1 MRLKDQIKLIKSALK
16 QDQLYSDLEIHY
28 MKKQLNNAK
37 YELKLKKLKRN
48 KGFNNELSETNNSNT
63 RSREDDGLRSE
74 SEQPQESGK
83 P

>member
-16 QDQLYSDLEIHY
+16 QDQLYSDLELHY

-37 YELKLKKLKRN
+37 HELKLKKLRRK
-48 KGFNNELSETNNSNT
+48 KGFNELSETNNSNT

-74 SEQPQESGK
+74 SEQPEQPKES
-83 P
+83 

>member
-37 YELKLKKLKRN
+37 HELKLKKLRRK
-48 KGFNNELSETNNSNT
+48 KGFNELSETNNSNT
-63 RSREDDGLRSE
+63 RSGEDDGLRSE
-74 SEQPQESGK
+74 SEQPEQPRKS
-83 P
+83 

>member
-74 SEQPQESGK
+74 SEQSEQPRES
-83 P
+83 

>member
-16 QDQLYSDLEIHY
+16 QDQLYSDIEIHY

-37 YELKLKKLKRN
+37 HELKLKKLRRK
-48 KGFNNELSETNNSNT
+48 KGFNELSETSNSNT

-74 SEQPQESGK
+74 SEQPEQPRES
-83 P
+83 